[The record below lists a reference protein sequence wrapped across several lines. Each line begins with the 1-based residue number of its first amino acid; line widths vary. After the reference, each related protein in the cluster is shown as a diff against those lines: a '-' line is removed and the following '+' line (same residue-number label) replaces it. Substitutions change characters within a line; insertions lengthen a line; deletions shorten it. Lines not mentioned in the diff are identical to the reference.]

1 MPQANAPSILNYM
14 PLPKSKGKKYRPYDP
29 STDPRPQFDLSFP
42 MDRMGGAGS
51 TGGSVSVAG
60 SEASDRDRDKAGP
73 EVHGLVRQTKK
84 TSSPTRN
91 RNAAGGSPVRAR
103 ELEPLMRS
111 SVEGDI
117 YRDISFPTNRYQ
129 QDNYSTSSIVEAG
142 STQRFGQHINFTI
155 RRIYNGCF
163 SIDIGVRDTNQQWQV
178 LIQKVEVST

>member
-1 MPQANAPSILNYM
+1 MPQANAPSILNYV
-14 PLPKSKGKKYRPYDP
+14 PLPKSKGKKPRPYDP
-29 STDPRPQFDLSFP
+29 SSDPRPQFDLSFP

-51 TGGSVSVAG
+51 TGGSVSTAG
-60 SEASDRDRDKAGP
+60 AEPSDRDRADP
-73 EVHGLVRQTKK
+73 EVHTAVRHTKK

-129 QDNYSTSSIVEAG
+129 QDNYSTSAIVEAG

-178 LIQKVEVST
+178 LIQKVEVRK